1 MVFRPRGL
9 GLPAWPLLFA
19 AACAPGASGNGSG
32 SGGAATGGVNADT
45 SGERV
50 MFTKTTA
57 RYVRFVALS
66 EINGNPWASVA
77 ELRMV
82 GGAP

>member
-1 MVFRPRGL
+1 M
-9 GLPAWPLLFA
+9 
-19 AACAPGASGNGSG
+19 
-32 SGGAATGGVNADT
+32 ATGTFNADT
-45 SGERV
+45 SEERV
-50 MFTKTTA
+50 MFTRATA

>member
-1 MVFRPRGL
+1 
-9 GLPAWPLLFA
+9 
-19 AACAPGASGNGSG
+19 
-32 SGGAATGGVNADT
+32 
-45 SGERV
+45 
-50 MFTKTTA
+50 MFTRKTA